1 MTSIISD
8 WLIGDLQIEGIL
20 ERSPSPV
27 PLEERNLD
35 TLTREELQQ
44 LLAQRNREREDYIR
58 VKREKRE
65 RSTTVGEDD
74 NDEVSFTGEGRSKRS
89 RTSNDSGVELIDL
102 TGE

>member
-1 MTSIISD
+1 MPNCSTD
-8 WLIGDLQIEGIL
+8 DLQIEGVL

-27 PLEERNLD
+27 PLEERD
-35 TLTREELQQ
+35 PATLTREELQQ
-44 LLAQRNREREDYIR
+44 LLAQRNREREDYLR

-65 RSTTVGEDD
+65 RSATVVDD
-74 NDEVSFTGEGRSKRS
+74 NDDDVSFTGEGRSKRS